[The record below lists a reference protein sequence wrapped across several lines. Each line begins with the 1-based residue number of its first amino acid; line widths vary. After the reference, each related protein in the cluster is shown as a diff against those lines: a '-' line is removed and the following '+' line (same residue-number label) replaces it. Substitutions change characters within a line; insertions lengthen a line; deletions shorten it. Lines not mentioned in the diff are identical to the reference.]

1 MNFLL
6 LGLLIVFIFIPCLL
20 WIRAD
25 NRRIDRLNEA
35 NNAGQPVRK

>member
-1 MNFLL
+1 MDYLAL
-6 LGLLIVFIFIPCLL
+6 VLLIIFIFIPSLL

-35 NNAGQPVRK
+35 KNAGQPIRK